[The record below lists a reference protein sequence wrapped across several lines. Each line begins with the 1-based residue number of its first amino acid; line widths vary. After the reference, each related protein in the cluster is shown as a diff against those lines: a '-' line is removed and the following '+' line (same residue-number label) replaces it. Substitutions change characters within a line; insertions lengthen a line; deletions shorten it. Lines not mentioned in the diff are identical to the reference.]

1 MKDTDGD
8 NYLSFDNFSALS
20 YTING
25 KRSKN
30 KVFESSSVKFMDFSW
45 IDAKPIILLRTGSDT
60 YIWSFASPQEEAEN
74 RRQLA
79 ESSSDGRYEMLRL
92 AHNSN

>member
-1 MKDTDGD
+1 MTDTDGD
-8 NYLSFDNFSALS
+8 SYLSFDNFSALS

-30 KVFESSSVKFMDFSW
+30 KVFNAELVKFMDFSW
-45 IDAKPIILLRTGSDT
+45 IDTKPIILLRTESET
-60 YIWSFASPQEEAEN
+60 YIWNFASPEEAEN

-79 ESSSDGRYEMLRL
+79 ES
-92 AHNSN
+92 